1 MKPILF
7 FLFLS
12 VSALAQQTFYLKDK
26 ATENP
31 IAYASIYNDKGTF
44 KINSESDGSFVI
56 PEEFKKE
63 TFIIESIGYETIET
77 NLENTVIFLEDK
89 AETLEE
95 IIIIPRL
102 GTKEIKIGNVNNENV
117 ISGYIGKYSEPYLI
131 AKQINLDKNT
141 EICFLKKLS
150 ILTTSYKDNVNFKIK
165 IFDSKDGKPNQL
177 INDEDI
183 IVETGKA
190 NKIGKGRK
198 SYSISSIQLEEYNI
212 KVPSEGFFIA
222 VEWIINDHNL
232 KENGCFPLIWR
243 EESKNNNGIFEFNY
257 KRSQWEILDNSI
269 NKDLLFEVILT
280 N

>member
-31 IAYASIYNDKGTF
+31 IAYASIYNDKGAF

-56 PEEFKKE
+56 PEDLNTE
-63 TFIIESIGYETIET
+63 TFIIESIGYEIIQTSLET
-77 NLENTVIFLEDK
+77 SIIYLNDK

-95 IIIIPRL
+95 MIIIPKL
-102 GTKEIKIGNVNNENV
+102 GTKEIKVGNVNYENL

-150 ILTTSYKDNVNFKIK
+150 ILTTSYKDNVNFRIK

-177 INDEDI
+177 LNDEDI

-198 SYSISSIQLEEYNI
+198 SYSISSIELEEYNLR
-212 KVPSEGFFIA
+212 VPTEGFFIA

-232 KENGCFPLIWR
+232 KENGCLPLIWR
-243 EESKNNNGIFEFNY
+243 EESKNGNGIFEYNY
-257 KRSQWEILDNSI
+257 ERNQWEILDNSI